1 MYLDLE
7 INNFKTMAL
16 SLLGVSAHGNWSNNE
31 LPLDL
36 LDVNRMEI
44 KDEIPSSG

>member
-1 MYLDLE
+1 MQKLVVWGG
-7 INNFKTMAL
+7 K
-16 SLLGVSAHGNWSNNE
+16 GVSAHGNWSNNE